1 MAYKLNKTDGSLLVE
16 LVDGRLDISS
26 ADIALIGKNY
36 QGFGESINENFI
48 KMLENFSNSTAP
60 VKPLKGQLWYD
71 NATGRLK
78 IYDGT
83 TFRSTDSTI
92 YASSQPTELIP
103 GDIWIDGSK
112 DQLLF
117 WNGTETVLVG
127 PAYTKNQLRSGDVI
141 ETIRDTTSQNRV
153 VVKKYLNGS
162 LYAIVSK
169 ENVTF
174 TPFPAITGFTDLKQG
189 VNISSTFADF
199 EFLGKASSAG
209 QIVDE
214 LGNVF
219 DQNSFLSAVVDDV
232 TTGRLAIANDL
243 GLSVGLD
250 TDLTIKVSGQTTMWQ
265 NNIQNSDF
273 KIDLKDASGQYTA
286 MYFDAAKDDII
297 NPNDD
302 SGGGADGFKSGMA
315 IGFGKNHTPSYN
327 FDFDG
332 DMRVTG
338 SLIVQGE
345 VTSLDIAT
353 LRVEDHQI
361 ELAIKDDSTLATD
374 SEADDG
380 GIVIRVNGD
389 DKRWTWRNA
398 TNSWTSS
405 HIINIENE
413 LNNYAINN
421 TSVLSLD
428 TLGSTVINSSL
439 QTIGQLNTLVVG
451 SNLQSDTMTLTE
463 DRITTTNNLEFA
475 STGSINLINSVK
487 ITNIETPV
495 SPRNKIANP
504 LLTEGADKD
513 VVNKRYVDDEIASS
527 TFVMGVDVTG
537 LGTTYA
543 AGTYGAA
550 GTDDGLLTNI
560 ATLLT
565 EIYPIPAAP
574 IDSQGKT
581 AKIHGVY
588 YTAASD
594 PIDVNTGVTKSLTA
608 VDSAGT
614 QNVNVIGDF
623 TISDPTAT
631 VNLTANRVI
640 ITMKINGGIWDVN
653 GSTIAASAL

>member
-71 NATGRLK
+71 TATGRLK

-92 YASSQPTELIP
+92 YASSQPSELIA

-117 WNGTETVLVG
+117 WNGTEAILVG
-127 PAYTKNQLRSGDVI
+127 PGYTKNQLRSGDFV

-153 VVKKYLNGS
+153 IVKKYLNGS

-169 ENVTF
+169 ETTAF
-174 TPFPAITGFTDLKQG
+174 TPFPAITGFDTLKQG
-189 VNISSTFADF
+189 YNISSVFSDF
-199 EFLGKASSAG
+199 EWLGQASSAG
-209 QIVDE
+209 KIVDE

-232 TTGRLAIANDL
+232 TTGRLAIANDN

-250 TDLTIKVSGQTTMWQ
+250 TDLTIKVSGQTTLWQ
-265 NNIQNSDF
+265 NNIQDADL
-273 KIDLKDASGQYTA
+273 KIDLKDVSGQYTA
-286 MYFDAAKDDII
+286 MYFDADTKKIGVFKT
-297 NPNDD
+297 NPAYTLDV
-302 SGGGADGFKSGMA
+302 
-315 IGFGKNHTPSYN
+315 T
-327 FDFDG
+327 G
-332 DMRVTG
+332 DLRVTG
-338 SLIVQGE
+338 DLLIEGNAA
-345 VTSLDIAT
+345 SLDIAT

-374 SEADDG
+374 AEADDG
-380 GIVIRVNGD
+380 GIVIRVEGD
-389 DKRWTWRNA
+389 DKRWTWLNA

-405 HIINIENE
+405 HSINIENE
-413 LNNYAINN
+413 LNNYAINDTN
-421 TSVLSLD
+421 VLSLD
-428 TLGSTVINSSL
+428 TLGSTVVNSSL
-439 QTIGQLNTLVVG
+439 TGIGQLNTLVVG
-451 SNLQSDTMTLTE
+451 NNLQSDTMTFTE
-463 DRITTTNNLEFA
+463 DRITTTSNLEFA
-475 STGSINLINSVK
+475 STGSINLINKVK
-487 ITNIETPV
+487 ITNVETPV
-495 SPRNKIANP
+495 SPRRKADNA
-504 LLTEGADKD
+504 LLTEGADQD
-513 VVNKRYVDDEIASS
+513 VVVKRYVDDELASS
-527 TFVMGVDVTG
+527 TIVMGVDVTG

-543 AGTYGAA
+543 VGTYGDTFA
-550 GTDDGLLTNI
+550 DDGLLTNI
-560 ATLLT
+560 AVLLT

-574 IDSQGKT
+574 FDTQGKT
-581 AKIHGVY
+581 AKIHAYY
-588 YTAASD
+588 YTATSN
-594 PIDVNTGVTKSLTA
+594 PIDVNSGIVKSLQA

-623 TISDPTAT
+623 TITSPTAS
-631 VNLTANRVI
+631 VNLTANRII

>member
-71 NATGRLK
+71 TATGRLK

-92 YASSQPTELIP
+92 YASSQPSELIA

-117 WNGTETVLVG
+117 WNGTEAILVG
-127 PAYTKNQLRSGDVI
+127 PGYTKNQLRSGDFV

-153 VVKKYLNGS
+153 IVKKYLNGS

-169 ENVTF
+169 ETTAF
-174 TPFPAITGFTDLKQG
+174 TPFPAITGFDTLKQG
-189 VNISSTFADF
+189 YNISSVFSDF
-199 EFLGKASSAG
+199 EWLGQASSAG
-209 QIVDE
+209 KIVDE

-232 TTGRLAIANDL
+232 TTGRLAIANDN

-250 TDLTIKVSGQTTMWQ
+250 TDLTIKVSGQTTLWQ
-265 NNIQNSDF
+265 NNIQDADL
-273 KIDLKDASGQYTA
+273 KIDLKDVSGQYTA
-286 MYFDAAKDDII
+286 MYFDADTKKIGI
-297 NPNDD
+297 FKTNPAYTLDV
-302 SGGGADGFKSGMA
+302 
-315 IGFGKNHTPSYN
+315 T
-327 FDFDG
+327 G
-332 DMRVTG
+332 DLRVTG
-338 SLIVQGE
+338 DLLIEGNAA
-345 VTSLDIAT
+345 SLDIAT

-374 SEADDG
+374 AEADDG
-380 GIVIRVNGD
+380 GIVIRVEGD
-389 DKRWTWRNA
+389 DKRWTWLNA

-405 HIINIENE
+405 HSINIENE
-413 LNNYAINN
+413 LNNYAIND

-428 TLGSTVINSSL
+428 TLGSTVVNSSL
-439 QTIGQLNTLVVG
+439 TGIGQLNTLVVG
-451 SNLQSDTMTLTE
+451 NNLQSDTMTFTE
-463 DRITTTNNLEFA
+463 DRITTTSNLEFA
-475 STGSINLINSVK
+475 STGSINLINKVK
-487 ITNIETPV
+487 ITNVETPV
-495 SPRNKIANP
+495 SPRRKADNA
-504 LLTEGADKD
+504 LLTEGADQD
-513 VVNKRYVDDEIASS
+513 VVVKRYVDDELASS
-527 TFVMGVDVTG
+527 TIVMGVDVTG

-543 AGTYGAA
+543 VGTYGDTFA
-550 GTDDGLLTNI
+550 DDGLLTNI
-560 ATLLT
+560 AVLLT

-574 IDSQGKT
+574 FDTQGKT
-581 AKIHGVY
+581 AKIHAYY
-588 YTAASD
+588 YTATSD
-594 PIDVNTGVTKSLTA
+594 PIDVNSGIVKSLTA

-623 TISDPTAT
+623 TITSPTAS
-631 VNLTANRVI
+631 VNLTANRII
-640 ITMKINGGIWDVN
+640 ITMKINSGIWDVN

>member
-71 NATGRLK
+71 TATGRLK

-92 YASSQPTELIP
+92 YASSQPSELIA

-117 WNGTETVLVG
+117 WNGTEAILVG
-127 PAYTKNQLRSGDVI
+127 PGYTKNQLRSGDFV

-153 VVKKYLNGS
+153 IVKKYLNGS

-169 ENVTF
+169 ETTAF
-174 TPFPAITGFTDLKQG
+174 TPFPAITGFDTLKQG
-189 VNISSTFADF
+189 YNISSVFSDF
-199 EFLGKASSAG
+199 EWLGQASSAG
-209 QIVDE
+209 KIVDE

-232 TTGRLAIANDL
+232 TTGRLAIANDN

-250 TDLTIKVSGQTTMWQ
+250 TDLTIKVSGQTTLWQ
-265 NNIQNSDF
+265 NNIQDADL
-273 KIDLKDASGQYTA
+273 KIDLKDVSGQYTA
-286 MYFDAAKDDII
+286 MYFDADTKKIGVFKT
-297 NPNDD
+297 NPAYTLDV
-302 SGGGADGFKSGMA
+302 
-315 IGFGKNHTPSYN
+315 T
-327 FDFDG
+327 G
-332 DMRVTG
+332 DLRVTG
-338 SLIVQGE
+338 DLLIEGNAA
-345 VTSLDIAT
+345 SLDIAT

-374 SEADDG
+374 AEADDG
-380 GIVIRVNGD
+380 GIVIRVEGD
-389 DKRWTWRNA
+389 DKRWTWLNA

-405 HIINIENE
+405 HSINIENE
-413 LNNYAINN
+413 LNNYAINDTN
-421 TSVLSLD
+421 VLSLD
-428 TLGSTVINSSL
+428 TLGSTVVNSSL
-439 QTIGQLNTLVVG
+439 TGIGQLNTLVVG
-451 SNLQSDTMTLTE
+451 NNLQSDTMTFTE
-463 DRITTTNNLEFA
+463 DRITTTSNLEFA
-475 STGSINLINSVK
+475 STGSINLINKVK
-487 ITNIETPV
+487 ITNVETPV
-495 SPRNKIANP
+495 SPRRKADNA
-504 LLTEGADKD
+504 LLTEGADQD
-513 VVNKRYVDDEIASS
+513 VVVKRYVDDELASS
-527 TFVMGVDVTG
+527 TIVMGVDVTG

-543 AGTYGAA
+543 VGTYGDTFA
-550 GTDDGLLTNI
+550 DDGLLTNI
-560 ATLLT
+560 AVLLT
-565 EIYPIPAAP
+565 ELYPIPAAP
-574 IDSQGKT
+574 FDTQGKT
-581 AKIHGVY
+581 AKIHAYY
-588 YTAASD
+588 YTGSSD
-594 PIDVNTGVTKSLTA
+594 PIDVNTGVVKSLTA

-623 TISDPTAT
+623 TINSPTAT
-631 VNLTANRVI
+631 VNLTATRLI
-640 ITMKINGGIWDVN
+640 ITMKINSGLWDVN

>member
-71 NATGRLK
+71 TATGRLK

-92 YASSQPTELIP
+92 YASSQPSELIA

-117 WNGTETVLVG
+117 WNGTEAILVG
-127 PAYTKNQLRSGDVI
+127 PGYTKNQLRSGDFV

-153 VVKKYLNGS
+153 IVKKYLNGS

-169 ENVTF
+169 ETTAF
-174 TPFPAITGFTDLKQG
+174 TPFPAITGFDTLKQG
-189 VNISSTFADF
+189 YNISSVFSDF
-199 EFLGKASSAG
+199 EWLGQASSAG
-209 QIVDE
+209 KIVDE

-232 TTGRLAIANDL
+232 TTGRLAIANDN

-250 TDLTIKVSGQTTMWQ
+250 TDLTIKVSGQTTLWQ
-265 NNIQNSDF
+265 NNIQDADL
-273 KIDLKDASGQYTA
+273 KIDLKDVSGQYTA
-286 MYFDAAKDDII
+286 MYFDADTKKIGVFKT
-297 NPNDD
+297 NPAYTLDV
-302 SGGGADGFKSGMA
+302 
-315 IGFGKNHTPSYN
+315 T
-327 FDFDG
+327 G
-332 DMRVTG
+332 DLRVTG
-338 SLIVQGE
+338 DLLIEGNAA
-345 VTSLDIAT
+345 SLDIAT

-374 SEADDG
+374 AEADDG
-380 GIVIRVNGD
+380 GIVIRVEGD
-389 DKRWTWRNA
+389 DKRWTWLNA

-405 HIINIENE
+405 HSINIENE
-413 LNNYAINN
+413 LNNYAINDTN
-421 TSVLSLD
+421 VLSLD
-428 TLGSTVINSSL
+428 TLGSTVVNSSL
-439 QTIGQLNTLVVG
+439 TGIGQLNTLVVG
-451 SNLQSDTMTLTE
+451 NNLQSDTMTFTE
-463 DRITTTNNLEFA
+463 DRITTTSNLEFA
-475 STGSINLINSVK
+475 STGSINLINKVK
-487 ITNIETPV
+487 ITNVETPV
-495 SPRNKIANP
+495 SPRRKADNA
-504 LLTEGADKD
+504 LLTEGADQD
-513 VVNKRYVDDEIASS
+513 VVVKRYVDDELASS
-527 TFVMGVDVTG
+527 TIVMGVDVTG

-543 AGTYGAA
+543 VGTYGDTFA
-550 GTDDGLLTNI
+550 DDGLLTNI
-560 ATLLT
+560 AVLLT

-574 IDSQGKT
+574 FDTQGKT
-581 AKIHGVY
+581 AKIHAYY
-588 YTAASD
+588 YTATSD
-594 PIDVNTGVTKSLTA
+594 PIDVNSGIVKSLTA

-623 TISDPTAT
+623 TITSPTAS
-631 VNLTANRVI
+631 VNLTANRII
-640 ITMKINGGIWDVN
+640 ITMKINSGIWDVN

>member
-71 NATGRLK
+71 TATGRLK

-162 LYAIVSK
+162 LYAIISK
-169 ENVTF
+169 ENTTF

-189 VNISSTFADF
+189 VNISSTFTDF
-199 EFLGKASSAG
+199 EFHGKAASAG

-428 TLGSTVINSSL
+428 TLGSTVVNSSL

-487 ITNIETPV
+487 ITNVETPV

-513 VVNKRYVDDEIASS
+513 VINKRYVDDEIASS
-527 TFVMGVDVTG
+527 TVVMGVDVTG

-543 AGTYGAA
+543 TGTYGDA

-574 IDSQGKT
+574 FDSQGKT
-581 AKIHGVY
+581 AKIHAVY

-653 GSTIAASAL
+653 GSTIAASSL

>member
-71 NATGRLK
+71 TATGRLK

-92 YASSQPTELIP
+92 YASSQPSELIA

-117 WNGTETVLVG
+117 WNGTEAILVG
-127 PAYTKNQLRSGDVI
+127 PGYTKNQLRSGDFV

-153 VVKKYLNGS
+153 IVKKYLNGS

-169 ENVTF
+169 ETTAF
-174 TPFPAITGFTDLKQG
+174 TPFPAITGFDTLKQG
-189 VNISSTFADF
+189 YNISSVFSDF
-199 EFLGKASSAG
+199 EWLGQASSAG
-209 QIVDE
+209 KIVDE

-232 TTGRLAIANDL
+232 TTGRLAIANDN

-250 TDLTIKVSGQTTMWQ
+250 TDLTIKVSGQTTLRQ
-265 NNIQNSDF
+265 NNIQDADL
-273 KIDLKDASGQYTA
+273 KIDLKDVSGQYTA
-286 MYFDAAKDDII
+286 MYFDADTKKIGVFKT
-297 NPNDD
+297 NPAYTLDV
-302 SGGGADGFKSGMA
+302 
-315 IGFGKNHTPSYN
+315 T
-327 FDFDG
+327 G
-332 DMRVTG
+332 DLRVTG
-338 SLIVQGE
+338 DLLIEGNAA
-345 VTSLDIAT
+345 SLDIAT

-374 SEADDG
+374 AEADDG
-380 GIVIRVNGD
+380 GIVIRVEGD
-389 DKRWTWRNA
+389 DKRWTWLNA

-405 HIINIENE
+405 HSINIENE
-413 LNNYAINN
+413 LNNYAIND

-428 TLGSTVINSSL
+428 TLGSTVVNSSL
-439 QTIGQLNTLVVG
+439 TGIGQLNTLVVG
-451 SNLQSDTMTLTE
+451 NNLQSDTMTFTE
-463 DRITTTNNLEFA
+463 DRITTTSNLEFA
-475 STGSINLINSVK
+475 STGSINLINKVK
-487 ITNIETPV
+487 ITNVETPV
-495 SPRNKIANP
+495 SPRRKADNA
-504 LLTEGADKD
+504 LLTEGADQD
-513 VVNKRYVDDEIASS
+513 VVVKRYVDDELASS
-527 TFVMGVDVTG
+527 TIVMGVDVTG

-543 AGTYGAA
+543 VGTYGDTFA
-550 GTDDGLLTNI
+550 DDGLLTNI
-560 ATLLT
+560 AVLLT

-574 IDSQGKT
+574 FDTQGKT
-581 AKIHGVY
+581 AKIHAYY
-588 YTAASD
+588 YTATSD
-594 PIDVNTGVTKSLTA
+594 PIDVNSGVVKSLQA

-623 TISDPTAT
+623 TITSPTAS
-631 VNLTANRVI
+631 VNLTANRII

>member
-71 NATGRLK
+71 TATGRLK

-92 YASSQPTELIP
+92 YASSQPSELIA

-117 WNGTETVLVG
+117 WNGTEAILVG
-127 PAYTKNQLRSGDVI
+127 PGYTKNQLRSGDFV

-153 VVKKYLNGS
+153 IVKKYLNGS

-169 ENVTF
+169 ETIEF
-174 TPFPAITGFTDLKQG
+174 TPFPAITGFDTLKQG
-189 VNISSTFADF
+189 YNISSVFSDF
-199 EFLGKASSAG
+199 EWLGQASSAG
-209 QIVDE
+209 KIVDE

-219 DQNSFLSAVVDDV
+219 DQNSFISAVVDDV
-232 TTGRLAIANDL
+232 TTGRLAIANDN

-250 TDLTIKVSGQTTMWQ
+250 TDLTIKVSGQTTLWQ
-265 NNIQNSDF
+265 NNIQDADL
-273 KIDLKDASGQYTA
+273 KIDLKDVSGQYTA
-286 MYFDAAKDDII
+286 MYFDADTKKIGVFKT
-297 NPNDD
+297 NPAYTLDV
-302 SGGGADGFKSGMA
+302 
-315 IGFGKNHTPSYN
+315 T
-327 FDFDG
+327 G
-332 DMRVTG
+332 DLRVTG
-338 SLIVQGE
+338 DLLIEGNAA
-345 VTSLDIAT
+345 SLDIAT

-374 SEADDG
+374 AEADDG
-380 GIVIRVNGD
+380 GIVIRVEGD
-389 DKRWTWRNA
+389 DKRWTWLNA

-405 HIINIENE
+405 HSINIENE
-413 LNNYAINN
+413 LNNYAIND

-428 TLGSTVINSSL
+428 TLGSTVVNSSL
-439 QTIGQLNTLVVG
+439 TGIGQLNTLVVG
-451 SNLQSDTMTLTE
+451 NNLQSDTMTFTE
-463 DRITTTNNLEFA
+463 DRITTTSNLEFA
-475 STGSINLINSVK
+475 STGSINLINKVK
-487 ITNIETPV
+487 ITNVETPV
-495 SPRNKIANP
+495 SPRRKADNA
-504 LLTEGADKD
+504 LLTEGADQD
-513 VVNKRYVDDEIASS
+513 VVVKRYVDDELASS
-527 TFVMGVDVTG
+527 TIVMGVDVTG

-543 AGTYGAA
+543 VGTYGDTFA
-550 GTDDGLLTNI
+550 DDGLLTNI
-560 ATLLT
+560 AVLLT

-574 IDSQGKT
+574 FDTQGKT
-581 AKIHGVY
+581 AKIHAYY
-588 YTAASD
+588 YTATSD
-594 PIDVNTGVTKSLTA
+594 PIDVNSGVVKSLQA

-623 TISDPTAT
+623 TITSPTAS
-631 VNLTANRVI
+631 VNLTANRII

>member
-71 NATGRLK
+71 TATGRLK

-92 YASSQPTELIP
+92 YASSQPSELIA

-117 WNGTETVLVG
+117 WNGTEAILVG
-127 PAYTKNQLRSGDVI
+127 PGYTKNQLRSGDFV

-153 VVKKYLNGS
+153 IVKKYLNGS

-169 ENVTF
+169 ETTAF
-174 TPFPAITGFTDLKQG
+174 TPFPAITGFDTLKQG
-189 VNISSTFADF
+189 YNISSVFSDF
-199 EFLGKASSAG
+199 EWLGQASSAG
-209 QIVDE
+209 KIVDE

-232 TTGRLAIANDL
+232 TTGRLAIANDN

-250 TDLTIKVSGQTTMWQ
+250 TDLTIKVSGQTTLWQ
-265 NNIQNSDF
+265 NNIQDADL
-273 KIDLKDASGQYTA
+273 KIDLKDVSGQYTA
-286 MYFDAAKDDII
+286 MYFDADTKKIGVFKT
-297 NPNDD
+297 NPAYTLDV
-302 SGGGADGFKSGMA
+302 
-315 IGFGKNHTPSYN
+315 T
-327 FDFDG
+327 G
-332 DMRVTG
+332 DLRVTG
-338 SLIVQGE
+338 DLLIEGNAA
-345 VTSLDIAT
+345 SLDIAT

-374 SEADDG
+374 AEADDG
-380 GIVIRVNGD
+380 GIVIRVEGD
-389 DKRWTWRNA
+389 DKRWTWLNA

-405 HIINIENE
+405 HSINIENE
-413 LNNYAINN
+413 LNNYAIND

-428 TLGSTVINSSL
+428 TLGSTVVNSSL
-439 QTIGQLNTLVVG
+439 TGIGQLNTLVVG
-451 SNLQSDTMTLTE
+451 NNLQSDTMTLTE
-463 DRITTTNNLEFA
+463 DRITTTSNLEFA
-475 STGSINLINSVK
+475 STGSINLINKVK
-487 ITNIETPV
+487 ITNVETPV
-495 SPRNKIANP
+495 SPRRKADNA
-504 LLTEGADKD
+504 LLTEGADQD
-513 VVNKRYVDDEIASS
+513 VVVKRYVDDELASS
-527 TFVMGVDVTG
+527 TIVMGVDVTG

-543 AGTYGAA
+543 VGTYGDTFA
-550 GTDDGLLTNI
+550 DDGLLTNI
-560 ATLLT
+560 AVLLT

-574 IDSQGKT
+574 FDTQGKT
-581 AKIHGVY
+581 AKIHAYY
-588 YTAASD
+588 YTATSD
-594 PIDVNTGVTKSLTA
+594 PIDVNSGIVKSLTA

-623 TISDPTAT
+623 TITSPTAS
-631 VNLTANRVI
+631 VNLTANRII
-640 ITMKINGGIWDVN
+640 ITMKINSGIWDVN

>member
-71 NATGRLK
+71 TATGRLK

-92 YASSQPTELIP
+92 YASSQPSELIA

-117 WNGTETVLVG
+117 WNGTEAILVG
-127 PAYTKNQLRSGDVI
+127 PGYTKNQLRSGDFV

-153 VVKKYLNGS
+153 IVKKYLNGS

-169 ENVTF
+169 ETTAF
-174 TPFPAITGFTDLKQG
+174 TPFPAITGFDTLKQG
-189 VNISSTFADF
+189 YNISSVFSDF
-199 EFLGKASSAG
+199 EWLGQASSAG
-209 QIVDE
+209 KIVDE

-232 TTGRLAIANDL
+232 TTGRLAIANDN

-250 TDLTIKVSGQTTMWQ
+250 TDLTIKVSGQTTLWQ
-265 NNIQNSDF
+265 NNIQDADL
-273 KIDLKDASGQYTA
+273 KIDLKDVSGQYTA
-286 MYFDAAKDDII
+286 MYFDADTKKIGVFKT
-297 NPNDD
+297 NPAYTLDV
-302 SGGGADGFKSGMA
+302 
-315 IGFGKNHTPSYN
+315 T
-327 FDFDG
+327 G
-332 DMRVTG
+332 DLRVTG
-338 SLIVQGE
+338 DLLIEGNAA
-345 VTSLDIAT
+345 SLDIAT

-374 SEADDG
+374 AEADDG
-380 GIVIRVNGD
+380 GIVIRVEGD
-389 DKRWTWRNA
+389 DKRWTWLNA

-405 HIINIENE
+405 HSINIENE
-413 LNNYAINN
+413 LNNYAIND

-428 TLGSTVINSSL
+428 TLGSTVVNSSL
-439 QTIGQLNTLVVG
+439 TGIGQLNTLVVG
-451 SNLQSDTMTLTE
+451 NNLQSDTMTLTE
-463 DRITTTNNLEFA
+463 DRITTTSNLEFA
-475 STGSINLINSVK
+475 STGSINLINKVK
-487 ITNIETPV
+487 ITNVETPV
-495 SPRNKIANP
+495 SPRRKADNA
-504 LLTEGADKD
+504 LLTEGADQD
-513 VVNKRYVDDEIASS
+513 VVVKRYVDDELASS
-527 TFVMGVDVTG
+527 TIVMGVDVTG

-543 AGTYGAA
+543 VGTYGDTFA
-550 GTDDGLLTNI
+550 DDGLLTNI
-560 ATLLT
+560 AVLLT

-574 IDSQGKT
+574 FDTQGKT
-581 AKIHGVY
+581 AKIHAYY
-588 YTAASD
+588 YTATSN
-594 PIDVNTGVTKSLTA
+594 PIDVNSGIVKSLTA

-623 TISDPTAT
+623 TITSPTAS
-631 VNLTANRVI
+631 VNLTANRII
-640 ITMKINGGIWDVN
+640 ITMKINSGIWDVN

>member
-71 NATGRLK
+71 TATGRLK

-92 YASSQPTELIP
+92 YASSQPSELIA

-117 WNGTETVLVG
+117 WNGTEAILVG
-127 PAYTKNQLRSGDVI
+127 PRYTKNQLRSGDFV

-153 VVKKYLNGS
+153 IVKKYLNGS

-169 ENVTF
+169 ETTAF
-174 TPFPAITGFTDLKQG
+174 TPFPAITGFDTLKQG
-189 VNISSTFADF
+189 YNISSVFSDF
-199 EFLGKASSAG
+199 EWLGQASSAG
-209 QIVDE
+209 KIVDE

-232 TTGRLAIANDL
+232 TTGRLAIANDN

-250 TDLTIKVSGQTTMWQ
+250 TDLTIKVSGQTTLWQ
-265 NNIQNSDF
+265 NNIQDADL
-273 KIDLKDASGQYTA
+273 KIDLKDVSGQYTA
-286 MYFDAAKDDII
+286 MYFDADTKKIGVFKT
-297 NPNDD
+297 NPAYTLDV
-302 SGGGADGFKSGMA
+302 
-315 IGFGKNHTPSYN
+315 T
-327 FDFDG
+327 G
-332 DMRVTG
+332 DLRVTG
-338 SLIVQGE
+338 DLLIEGNAA
-345 VTSLDIAT
+345 SLDIAT

-374 SEADDG
+374 AEADDG
-380 GIVIRVNGD
+380 GIVIRVEGD
-389 DKRWTWRNA
+389 DKRWTWLNA

-405 HIINIENE
+405 HSINIENE
-413 LNNYAINN
+413 LNNYAIND

-428 TLGSTVINSSL
+428 TLGSTVVNSSL
-439 QTIGQLNTLVVG
+439 TGIGQLNTLVVG
-451 SNLQSDTMTLTE
+451 NNLQSDTMTLTE
-463 DRITTTNNLEFA
+463 DRITTTSNLEFA
-475 STGSINLINSVK
+475 STGSINLINKVK
-487 ITNIETPV
+487 ITNVETPV
-495 SPRNKIANP
+495 SPRRKADNA
-504 LLTEGADKD
+504 LLTEGADQD
-513 VVNKRYVDDEIASS
+513 VVVKRYVDDELASS
-527 TFVMGVDVTG
+527 TIVMGVDVTG

-543 AGTYGAA
+543 VGTYGDTFA
-550 GTDDGLLTNI
+550 DDGLLTNI
-560 ATLLT
+560 AVLLT

-574 IDSQGKT
+574 FDTQGKT
-581 AKIHGVY
+581 AKIHAYY
-588 YTAASD
+588 YTATSD
-594 PIDVNTGVTKSLTA
+594 PIDVNSGIVKSLTA

-623 TISDPTAT
+623 TITSPTAS
-631 VNLTANRVI
+631 VNLTANRII
-640 ITMKINGGIWDVN
+640 ITMKINSGIWDVN

>member
-71 NATGRLK
+71 TATGRLK

-92 YASSQPTELIP
+92 YASSQPSELIA

-117 WNGTETVLVG
+117 WNGTEAILVG
-127 PAYTKNQLRSGDVI
+127 PGYTKNQLRSGDFV

-153 VVKKYLNGS
+153 IVKKYLNGS

-169 ENVTF
+169 ETTAF
-174 TPFPAITGFTDLKQG
+174 TPFPAITGFDTLKQG
-189 VNISSTFADF
+189 YNISSVFSDF
-199 EFLGKASSAG
+199 EWLGQASSAG
-209 QIVDE
+209 KIVDE

-232 TTGRLAIANDL
+232 TTGRLAIANDN

-250 TDLTIKVSGQTTMWQ
+250 TDLTIKVSGQTTLWQ
-265 NNIQNSDF
+265 NNIQDADL
-273 KIDLKDASGQYTA
+273 KIDLKDVSGQYTA
-286 MYFDAAKDDII
+286 MYFDADTKKIGVFKT
-297 NPNDD
+297 NPAYTLDV
-302 SGGGADGFKSGMA
+302 
-315 IGFGKNHTPSYN
+315 T
-327 FDFDG
+327 G
-332 DMRVTG
+332 DLRVTG
-338 SLIVQGE
+338 DLLIEGNAA
-345 VTSLDIAT
+345 SLDIAT

-374 SEADDG
+374 AEADDG
-380 GIVIRVNGD
+380 GIVIRVEGD
-389 DKRWTWRNA
+389 DKRWTWLNA

-405 HIINIENE
+405 HSINIENE
-413 LNNYAINN
+413 LNNYAIND

-428 TLGSTVINSSL
+428 TLGSTVVNSSL
-439 QTIGQLNTLVVG
+439 TGIGQLNTLVVG
-451 SNLQSDTMTLTE
+451 NNLQSDTMTFTE
-463 DRITTTNNLEFA
+463 DRITTTSNLEFA
-475 STGSINLINSVK
+475 STGSINLINKVK
-487 ITNIETPV
+487 ITNVETPV
-495 SPRNKIANP
+495 SPRRKADNA
-504 LLTEGADKD
+504 LLTEGADQD
-513 VVNKRYVDDEIASS
+513 VVVKRYVDDELASS
-527 TFVMGVDVTG
+527 TIVMGVDVTG

-543 AGTYGAA
+543 VGTYGDTFA
-550 GTDDGLLTNI
+550 DDGLLTNI
-560 ATLLT
+560 AVLLT

-574 IDSQGKT
+574 FDTQGKT
-581 AKIHGVY
+581 ARIHAYY
-588 YTAASD
+588 YTATSD
-594 PIDVNTGVTKSLTA
+594 PIDVNSGVVKSLQA

-623 TISDPTAT
+623 TITSPTAS
-631 VNLTANRVI
+631 VNLTANRII

>member
-71 NATGRLK
+71 TATGRLK

-92 YASSQPTELIP
+92 YASSQPSELIA

-117 WNGTETVLVG
+117 WNGTEAILVG
-127 PAYTKNQLRSGDVI
+127 PGYTKNQLRSGDFV

-153 VVKKYLNGS
+153 IVKKYLNGS

-169 ENVTF
+169 ETTAF
-174 TPFPAITGFTDLKQG
+174 TPFPAITGFDTLKQG
-189 VNISSTFADF
+189 YNISSVFSDF
-199 EFLGKASSAG
+199 EWLGQASSAG
-209 QIVDE
+209 KIVDE

-232 TTGRLAIANDL
+232 TTGRLAIANDN

-250 TDLTIKVSGQTTMWQ
+250 TDLTIKVSGQTTLWQ
-265 NNIQNSDF
+265 NNIQDADL
-273 KIDLKDASGQYTA
+273 KIDLKDVSGQYTA
-286 MYFDAAKDDII
+286 MYFDADTKKIGVFKT
-297 NPNDD
+297 NPAYTLDV
-302 SGGGADGFKSGMA
+302 
-315 IGFGKNHTPSYN
+315 T
-327 FDFDG
+327 G
-332 DMRVTG
+332 DLRVTG
-338 SLIVQGE
+338 DLLIEGNAA
-345 VTSLDIAT
+345 SLDIAT

-374 SEADDG
+374 AEADDG
-380 GIVIRVNGD
+380 GIVIRVEGD
-389 DKRWTWRNA
+389 DKRWTWLNA

-405 HIINIENE
+405 HSINIENE
-413 LNNYAINN
+413 LNNYAIND

-428 TLGSTVINSSL
+428 TLGSTVVNSSL
-439 QTIGQLNTLVVG
+439 TGIGQLNTLVVG
-451 SNLQSDTMTLTE
+451 NNLQSDTMTFTE
-463 DRITTTNNLEFA
+463 DRITTTSNLEFA
-475 STGSINLINSVK
+475 SSGSINLINKVK
-487 ITNIETPV
+487 ITNVETPV
-495 SPRNKIANP
+495 SPRRKADNA
-504 LLTEGADKD
+504 LLTEGADQD
-513 VVNKRYVDDEIASS
+513 VVVKRYVDDELASS
-527 TFVMGVDVTG
+527 TIVMGVDVTG

-543 AGTYGAA
+543 VGTYGDTFA
-550 GTDDGLLTNI
+550 DDGLLTNI
-560 ATLLT
+560 AVLLT

-574 IDSQGKT
+574 FDTQGKT
-581 AKIHGVY
+581 AKIHAYY
-588 YTAASD
+588 YTATSD
-594 PIDVNTGVTKSLTA
+594 PIDVNSGVVKSLQA

-623 TISDPTAT
+623 TITSPTAS
-631 VNLTANRVI
+631 VNLTANRII

>member
-71 NATGRLK
+71 TATGRLK

-92 YASSQPTELIP
+92 YASSQPSELIA

-117 WNGTETVLVG
+117 WNGTEAILVG
-127 PAYTKNQLRSGDVI
+127 PGYTKNQLRSGDFV

-153 VVKKYLNGS
+153 IVKKYLNGS

-169 ENVTF
+169 ETTAF
-174 TPFPAITGFTDLKQG
+174 TPFPAITGFDTLKQG
-189 VNISSTFADF
+189 YNISSVFSDF
-199 EFLGKASSAG
+199 EWLGQASSAG
-209 QIVDE
+209 KIVDE

-232 TTGRLAIANDL
+232 TTGRLAIANDN

-250 TDLTIKVSGQTTMWQ
+250 TDLTIKVSGQTTLWQ
-265 NNIQNSDF
+265 NNIQDADL
-273 KIDLKDASGQYTA
+273 KIDLKDVSGQYTA
-286 MYFDAAKDDII
+286 MYFDADTKKIGVFKT
-297 NPNDD
+297 NPAYTLDV
-302 SGGGADGFKSGMA
+302 
-315 IGFGKNHTPSYN
+315 T
-327 FDFDG
+327 G
-332 DMRVTG
+332 DLRVTG
-338 SLIVQGE
+338 DLLIEGNAA
-345 VTSLDIAT
+345 SLDIAT

-374 SEADDG
+374 AEADDG
-380 GIVIRVNGD
+380 GIVIRVEGD
-389 DKRWTWRNA
+389 DKRWTWLNA

-405 HIINIENE
+405 HSINIENE
-413 LNNYAINN
+413 LNNYAIND

-428 TLGSTVINSSL
+428 TLGSTVVNSSL
-439 QTIGQLNTLVVG
+439 TGIGQLNTLVVG
-451 SNLQSDTMTLTE
+451 NNLQSDTMTLTE
-463 DRITTTNNLEFA
+463 DRITTTSNLEFA
-475 STGSINLINSVK
+475 STGSINLINKVK
-487 ITNIETPV
+487 ITNVETPV
-495 SPRNKIANP
+495 SPRRKADNA
-504 LLTEGADKD
+504 LLTEGADQD
-513 VVNKRYVDDEIASS
+513 VVVKRYVDDELASS
-527 TFVMGVDVTG
+527 TIVMGVDVTG

-543 AGTYGAA
+543 VGTYGDTFA
-550 GTDDGLLTNI
+550 DDGLLTNI
-560 ATLLT
+560 AVLLT

-574 IDSQGKT
+574 FDTQGKT
-581 AKIHGVY
+581 AKIHAYY
-588 YTAASD
+588 YTATSD
-594 PIDVNTGVTKSLTA
+594 PIDVNSGIVKSLTA

-623 TISDPTAT
+623 TINAPTAT
-631 VNLTANRVI
+631 VNLTANRLI
-640 ITMKINGGIWDVN
+640 ITMQVNGGIWDVN

>member
-71 NATGRLK
+71 TATGRLK

-92 YASSQPTELIP
+92 YASSQPSELIA

-117 WNGTETVLVG
+117 WNGTEAILVG
-127 PAYTKNQLRSGDVI
+127 PGYTKNQLRSGDFV

-153 VVKKYLNGS
+153 IVKKYLNGS

-169 ENVTF
+169 ETTAF
-174 TPFPAITGFTDLKQG
+174 TPFPAITGFDTLKQG
-189 VNISSTFADF
+189 YNISSVFSDF
-199 EFLGKASSAG
+199 EWLGQASSAG
-209 QIVDE
+209 KIVDE

-232 TTGRLAIANDL
+232 TTGRLAIANDN

-250 TDLTIKVSGQTTMWQ
+250 TDLTIKVSGQTTVWQ
-265 NNIQNSDF
+265 NNIQNSDL
-273 KIDLKDASGQYTA
+273 KIDLKDGSGQYTA
-286 MYFDAAKDDII
+286 MYFDADTKKIGVFKT
-297 NPNDD
+297 NPAYTLDV
-302 SGGGADGFKSGMA
+302 
-315 IGFGKNHTPSYN
+315 T
-327 FDFDG
+327 G
-332 DMRVTG
+332 DLRVTG
-338 SLIVQGE
+338 DLLIEGNAA
-345 VTSLDIAT
+345 SLDIAT

-374 SEADDG
+374 AEADDG
-380 GIVIRVNGD
+380 GIVIRVEGD
-389 DKRWTWRNA
+389 DKRWTWLNA

-405 HIINIENE
+405 HSINIENE
-413 LNNYAINN
+413 LNNYAIND

-428 TLGSTVINSSL
+428 TLGSTVVNSSL
-439 QTIGQLNTLVVG
+439 TGIGQLNTLVVG
-451 SNLQSDTMTLTE
+451 NNLQSDTMTFTE
-463 DRITTTNNLEFA
+463 DRITTTSNLEFA
-475 STGSINLINSVK
+475 STGSINLINKVK
-487 ITNIETPV
+487 ITNVETPV
-495 SPRNKIANP
+495 SPRRKADNA
-504 LLTEGADKD
+504 LLTEGADQD
-513 VVNKRYVDDEIASS
+513 VVVKRYVDDELASS
-527 TFVMGVDVTG
+527 TIVMGVDVTG

-543 AGTYGAA
+543 VGTYGDTFA
-550 GTDDGLLTNI
+550 DDGLLTNI
-560 ATLLT
+560 AVLLT

-574 IDSQGKT
+574 FDTQGKT
-581 AKIHGVY
+581 AKIHAYY
-588 YTAASD
+588 YTATSD
-594 PIDVNTGVTKSLTA
+594 PIDVNSGVVKSLQA

-623 TISDPTAT
+623 TITSPTAS
-631 VNLTANRVI
+631 VNLTANRII

>member
-71 NATGRLK
+71 TATGRLK

-92 YASSQPTELIP
+92 YASSQPSELIA

-117 WNGTETVLVG
+117 WNGTEAILVG
-127 PAYTKNQLRSGDVI
+127 PGYTKNQLRSGDFV

-153 VVKKYLNGS
+153 IVKKYLNGS

-169 ENVTF
+169 ETTAF
-174 TPFPAITGFTDLKQG
+174 TPFPAITGFDTLKQG
-189 VNISSTFADF
+189 YNISSVFSDF
-199 EFLGKASSAG
+199 EWLGQASSAG
-209 QIVDE
+209 KIVDE

-232 TTGRLAIANDL
+232 TTGRLAIANDN

-250 TDLTIKVSGQTTMWQ
+250 TDLTIKVSGQTTLWQ
-265 NNIQNSDF
+265 NNIQDADL
-273 KIDLKDASGQYTA
+273 KIDLKDVSGQYTA
-286 MYFDAAKDDII
+286 MYFDADTKKIGVFKT
-297 NPNDD
+297 NPAYTLDV
-302 SGGGADGFKSGMA
+302 
-315 IGFGKNHTPSYN
+315 T
-327 FDFDG
+327 G
-332 DMRVTG
+332 DLRVTG
-338 SLIVQGE
+338 DLLIEGNAA
-345 VTSLDIAT
+345 SLDIAT

-374 SEADDG
+374 AEADDG
-380 GIVIRVNGD
+380 GIVIRVEGD
-389 DKRWTWRNA
+389 DKRWTWLNA

-405 HIINIENE
+405 HSINIENE
-413 LNNYAINN
+413 LNNYAIND

-428 TLGSTVINSSL
+428 TLGSTVVNSSL
-439 QTIGQLNTLVVG
+439 TGIGQLNTLVVG
-451 SNLQSDTMTLTE
+451 NNLQSDTMTFTE
-463 DRITTTNNLEFA
+463 DRITTTSNLEFA
-475 STGSINLINSVK
+475 STGSINLINKVK
-487 ITNIETPV
+487 ITNVETPV
-495 SPRNKIANP
+495 SPRRKADNA
-504 LLTEGADKD
+504 LLTEGADQD
-513 VVNKRYVDDEIASS
+513 VVVKRYVDDELASS
-527 TFVMGVDVTG
+527 TIVMGVDVTG

-543 AGTYGAA
+543 VGTYGDTFA
-550 GTDDGLLTNI
+550 DDGLLTNI
-560 ATLLT
+560 AVLLT

-574 IDSQGKT
+574 FDTQGKT
-581 AKIHGVY
+581 AKIHAYY
-588 YTAASD
+588 YTATSD
-594 PIDVNTGVTKSLTA
+594 PIDVNSGVVKSLQA

-623 TISDPTAT
+623 TITSPTAS
-631 VNLTANRVI
+631 VNLTANRII

>member
-26 ADIALIGKNY
+26 TDIALIGKNY

-60 VKPLKGQLWYD
+60 VKPLRGQLWYD
-71 NATGRLK
+71 TATGRLK

-92 YASSQPTELIP
+92 YASSQPSELIP

-117 WNGTETVLVG
+117 WNGTDTVLVG

-189 VNISSTFADF
+189 FNISSTFADF

-250 TDLTIKVSGQTTMWQ
+250 TDLTIKVSGQTTVWQ
-265 NNIQNSDF
+265 NNIQDSDL
-273 KIDLKDASGQYTA
+273 KIDLKDRSGQYTA

-315 IGFGKNHTPSYN
+315 IGFGKNHMPSYN

-487 ITNIETPV
+487 ITNVETPV

-527 TFVMGVDVTG
+527 TVVMGVDVTG

-543 AGTYGAA
+543 AGTYGDA

-574 IDSQGKT
+574 FDSQGKT

>member
-71 NATGRLK
+71 TATGRLK

-92 YASSQPTELIP
+92 YASSQPSELIA

-117 WNGTETVLVG
+117 WNGTEAILVG
-127 PAYTKNQLRSGDVI
+127 PGYTKNQLRSGDFV

-153 VVKKYLNGS
+153 IVKKYLNGS

-169 ENVTF
+169 ETTAF
-174 TPFPAITGFTDLKQG
+174 TPFPAITGFDTLKQG
-189 VNISSTFADF
+189 YNISSVFSDF
-199 EFLGKASSAG
+199 EWLGQASSAG
-209 QIVDE
+209 KIVDE

-219 DQNSFLSAVVDDV
+219 DQNSFISAVVDDV
-232 TTGRLAIANDL
+232 TTGRLAIANDN

-250 TDLTIKVSGQTTMWQ
+250 TDLTIKVSGQTTLWQ
-265 NNIQNSDF
+265 NNIQDADL
-273 KIDLKDASGQYTA
+273 KIDLKDVSGQYTA
-286 MYFDAAKDDII
+286 MYFDADTKKIGVFKT
-297 NPNDD
+297 NPAYTLDV
-302 SGGGADGFKSGMA
+302 
-315 IGFGKNHTPSYN
+315 T
-327 FDFDG
+327 G
-332 DMRVTG
+332 DLRVTG
-338 SLIVQGE
+338 DLLIEGNAA
-345 VTSLDIAT
+345 SLDIAT

-374 SEADDG
+374 AEADDG
-380 GIVIRVNGD
+380 GIVIRVEGD
-389 DKRWTWRNA
+389 DKRWTWLNA

-405 HIINIENE
+405 HSINIENE
-413 LNNYAINN
+413 LNNYAIND

-428 TLGSTVINSSL
+428 TLGSTVVNSSL
-439 QTIGQLNTLVVG
+439 TGIGQLNTLVVG
-451 SNLQSDTMTLTE
+451 NNLQSDTMTFTE
-463 DRITTTNNLEFA
+463 DRITTTSNLEFA
-475 STGSINLINSVK
+475 STGSINLINKVK
-487 ITNIETPV
+487 ITNVETPV
-495 SPRNKIANP
+495 SPRRKADNA
-504 LLTEGADKD
+504 LLTEGADQD
-513 VVNKRYVDDEIASS
+513 VVVKRYVDDELASS
-527 TFVMGVDVTG
+527 TIVMGVDVTG

-543 AGTYGAA
+543 VGTYGDTFA
-550 GTDDGLLTNI
+550 DDGLLTNI
-560 ATLLT
+560 AVLLT

-574 IDSQGKT
+574 FDTQGKT
-581 AKIHGVY
+581 AKIHAYY
-588 YTAASD
+588 YTATSD
-594 PIDVNTGVTKSLTA
+594 PIDVNSGIVKSLQA

-623 TISDPTAT
+623 TITSPTAS
-631 VNLTANRVI
+631 VNLTANRII

>member
-71 NATGRLK
+71 TATGRLK

-92 YASSQPTELIP
+92 YASSQPSELIA

-117 WNGTETVLVG
+117 WNGTEAILVG
-127 PAYTKNQLRSGDVI
+127 PGYTKNQLRSGDFV

-153 VVKKYLNGS
+153 IVKKYLNGS

-169 ENVTF
+169 ETTAF
-174 TPFPAITGFTDLKQG
+174 TPFPAITGFDTLKQG
-189 VNISSTFADF
+189 YNISSVFSDF
-199 EFLGKASSAG
+199 EWLGQASSAG
-209 QIVDE
+209 KIVDE

-232 TTGRLAIANDL
+232 TTGRLAIANDN

-250 TDLTIKVSGQTTMWQ
+250 TDLTIKVSGQTTLWQ
-265 NNIQNSDF
+265 NNIQDADL
-273 KIDLKDASGQYTA
+273 KIDLKDVSGQYTA
-286 MYFDAAKDDII
+286 MYFDADTKKIGVFKT
-297 NPNDD
+297 NPAYTLDV
-302 SGGGADGFKSGMA
+302 
-315 IGFGKNHTPSYN
+315 T
-327 FDFDG
+327 G
-332 DMRVTG
+332 DLRVTG
-338 SLIVQGE
+338 DLLIEGNAA
-345 VTSLDIAT
+345 SLDIAT

-374 SEADDG
+374 AEADDG
-380 GIVIRVNGD
+380 GIVIRVEGD
-389 DKRWTWRNA
+389 DKRWTWINA

-405 HIINIENE
+405 HIINIDNE

-421 TSVLSLD
+421 TNVLSLD
-428 TLGSTVINSSL
+428 TLGSTVVNSSL
-439 QTIGQLNTLVVG
+439 QTLGQLNTLVVG
-451 SNLQSDTMTLTE
+451 NNLQSDTMTLTE
-463 DRITTTNNLEFA
+463 DRITTTSNLEFA
-475 STGSINLINSVK
+475 STGSINLINKVK
-487 ITNIETPV
+487 ITNVETPV
-495 SPRNKIANP
+495 SPRRKADNA
-504 LLTEGADKD
+504 LLTEGADQD
-513 VVNKRYVDDEIASS
+513 VVVKRYVDDELASS
-527 TFVMGVDVTG
+527 TIAMGVDVTG
-537 LGTTYA
+537 LGSTYA
-543 AGTYGAA
+543 TGTYGDTFA
-550 GTDDGLLTNI
+550 DDGLLTNI
-560 ATLLT
+560 AVLLT

-574 IDSQGKT
+574 FDTQGKT
-581 AKIHGVY
+581 AKIHAYY
-588 YTAASD
+588 YTATSN
-594 PIDVNTGVTKSLTA
+594 PIDVNSGIVKSLQA

-623 TISDPTAT
+623 TITSPTAS
-631 VNLTANRVI
+631 VNLTANRII

>member
-71 NATGRLK
+71 TATGRLK

-92 YASSQPTELIP
+92 YASSQPSELIA

-117 WNGTETVLVG
+117 WNGTEAILVG
-127 PAYTKNQLRSGDVI
+127 PGYTKNQLRSGDFV

-153 VVKKYLNGS
+153 IVKKYLNGS

-169 ENVTF
+169 ETTAF
-174 TPFPAITGFTDLKQG
+174 TPFPAITGFDTLKQG
-189 VNISSTFADF
+189 YNISSVFSDF
-199 EFLGKASSAG
+199 EWLGQASSAG
-209 QIVDE
+209 KIVDE

-232 TTGRLAIANDL
+232 TTGRLAIANDN

-250 TDLTIKVSGQTTMWQ
+250 TDLTIKVSGQTTLWQ
-265 NNIQNSDF
+265 NNIQDADL
-273 KIDLKDASGQYTA
+273 KIDLKDVSGQYTA
-286 MYFDAAKDDII
+286 MYFDADTKKIGVFKT
-297 NPNDD
+297 NPAYTLDV
-302 SGGGADGFKSGMA
+302 
-315 IGFGKNHTPSYN
+315 T
-327 FDFDG
+327 G
-332 DMRVTG
+332 DLRVTG
-338 SLIVQGE
+338 DLLIEGNAA
-345 VTSLDIAT
+345 SLDIAT

-374 SEADDG
+374 AEADDG
-380 GIVIRVNGD
+380 GIVIRVEGD
-389 DKRWTWRNA
+389 DKRWTWLNA

-405 HIINIENE
+405 HSINIENE
-413 LNNYAINN
+413 LNNYAIND

-428 TLGSTVINSSL
+428 TLGSTVVNSSL
-439 QTIGQLNTLVVG
+439 TGIGQLNTLVVG
-451 SNLQSDTMTLTE
+451 NNLQSDTMTLTE
-463 DRITTTNNLEFA
+463 DRITTTSNLEFA
-475 STGSINLINSVK
+475 STGSINLINKVK
-487 ITNIETPV
+487 ITNVETPV
-495 SPRNKIANP
+495 SPRRKADNA
-504 LLTEGADKD
+504 LLTEGADQD
-513 VVNKRYVDDEIASS
+513 VVVKRYVDDELASS
-527 TFVMGVDVTG
+527 TIVMGVDVTG

-543 AGTYGAA
+543 VGTYGDTFA
-550 GTDDGLLTNI
+550 DDGLLTNI
-560 ATLLT
+560 AVLLT

-574 IDSQGKT
+574 FDTQGKT
-581 AKIHGVY
+581 AKIHAYY
-588 YTAASD
+588 YTATSD
-594 PIDVNTGVTKSLTA
+594 PIDVNSGIVKSLTA

-623 TISDPTAT
+623 TITSPTAS
-631 VNLTANRVI
+631 VNLTANRII